1 MKAELALG
9 LRLAGL
15 GRGTLWSTRW
25 RSVSVFAAGLIGS
38 YLLLALAAITA
49 SEVTQRP
56 LGFVESGV
64 KVLLV
69 TVVIVVVTPVL
80 TLAATTARLAA
91 ATRDRQ
97 LANLR
102 LLGLSGWRTRLV
114 AASEVA
120 VAAGLGATTGAA
132 IFVAARPLLAALHPA
147 GRQWPVDTLVPHWYA
162 AIAAVLLVPIAVV
175 VVAIVPARG
184 WGLDA
189 LNTARRAAAPRPHP
203 GRLAPLVLGLA
214 LAAFVLTQ
222 TKSNEDDGLNA
233 WLAPYLFGGMAL
245 LAVGT
250 VLTVPWLV
258 RVLADALVRVSRRPS
273 SRIAGRRLQAQ
284 PSSVTRIVAG
294 LLIGLFIVSGA
305 RAVVVA
311 FEDTQQY
318 RSAALTETIGQVGTV
333 TVARKAADEVIAQL
347 RSRPDVAA
355 VGRVTLLETSSD
367 AESEYYFRAYVGTCA
382 DLLTAVPTVRGC
394 RDGVITRLQPGGE
407 ARTPLPPSVAWRA
420 QADAWESI
428 QLPDPQGAL
437 DDVGGVY
444 GNAALDGVLLV
455 PPDLPEVAGL
465 IQAADVELVIR
476 ARPGKSIGPLFDE
489 VLIGETPPPWFR
501 GGSYPSDD
509 YYRFVSGLR
518 ALVWAI
524 ALLVLAVGLLTFM
537 FSGTDRALGR
547 HHEATALQLVGVPPR
562 VLRRSQF
569 IEAVVP
575 TGVGAALAVGLGF
588 LAGSSFLAYGGILE
602 LAPLGQTL
610 LLIAGAVAGT
620 VLVAGVL
627 AAFASPRIRAE
638 NIRTE

>member
-15 GRGTLWSTRW
+15 TGGSRWSARW
-25 RSVSVFAAGLIGS
+25 RSVSVFAAGAIGS

-49 SEVTQRP
+49 SEITQRP

-69 TVVIVVVTPVL
+69 TVAIVVVTPVL

-97 LANLR
+97 FANLL
-102 LLGLSGWRTRLV
+102 LLGLSARRTRLV

-120 VAAGLGATTGAA
+120 LAALLGCAAGAA
-132 IFVAARPLLAALHPA
+132 LFAASRPLLAGLHPA
-147 GRQWPVDTLVPHWYA
+147 GREWPVETLVPHWYA
-162 AIAAVLLVPIAVV
+162 AIAAVLLVPVAVV
-175 VVAIVPARG
+175 VVATVPAGGRG
-184 WGLDA
+184 RKA
-189 LNTARRAAAPRPHP
+189 LTTARRGAAHRPHP
-203 GRLAPLVLGLA
+203 GRLAPLVMGTVLA
-214 LAAFVLTQ
+214 TFVLTRA
-222 TKSNEDDGLNA
+222 KSNEDDGLNS
-233 WLAPYLFGGMAL
+233 WLAPYLFGGMVL

-250 VLTVPWLV
+250 LLTVPWLV
-258 RVLADALVRVSRRPS
+258 RVLADTLVRVSRRPS
-273 SRIAGRRLQAQ
+273 SLIAGRRLQAQ
-284 PSSVTRIVAG
+284 PSGVTRIVAG
-294 LLIGLFIVSGA
+294 LFIGLFIVAGA

-333 TVARKAADEVIAQL
+333 TVARHSADEVIAQL

-367 AESEYYFRAYVGTCA
+367 AGSHYYFRAYVGTCA
-382 DLLTAVPTVRGC
+382 DLQTAVPTVRGC

-407 ARTPLPPSVAWRA
+407 ARTPLPSGVDWRA
-420 QADAWESI
+420 QADAGESI
-428 QLPDPQGAL
+428 QLPDPETAL

-455 PPDLPEVAGL
+455 PPDLSEVAGL
-465 IQAADVELVIR
+465 IQAADVELLIR
-476 ARPGKSIGPLFDE
+476 ARPGTSIEPLFDE
-489 VLIGETPPPWFR
+489 VLIGDTPPSWFR
-501 GGSYPSDD
+501 GGSIPNGD
-509 YYRFVSGLR
+509 YYRFVAGLR
-518 ALVWAI
+518 ALVSAI
-524 ALLVLAVGLLTFM
+524 ALLVLTVGLLTFM

-547 HHEATALQLVGVPPR
+547 HREATALQLVGVPPR

-602 LAPLGQTL
+602 LAPLRPTL

-620 VLVAGVL
+620 AVVAAGL
-627 AAFASPRIRAE
+627 AAFAGPGIRAE
-638 NIRTE
+638 NIRSE

>member
-15 GRGTLWSTRW
+15 TPGTRWSTRW
-25 RSVSVFAAGLIGS
+25 RSVSVFTAGLIGS
-38 YLLLALAAITA
+38 VLLLALAAITA
-49 SEVTQRP
+49 SEISQRP
-56 LGFVESGV
+56 LGFVEDGV

-69 TVVIVVVTPVL
+69 TVVITVVTPVL

-102 LLGLSGWRTRLV
+102 LLGLSGRRTRLV

-120 VAAGLGATTGAA
+120 VAAGLGAAAGAA
-132 IFVAARPLLAALHPA
+132 VFVAARPLLAALHPA

-162 AIAAVLLVPIAVV
+162 AIAAVLLVPVAVV

-184 WGLDA
+184 RGRDA
-189 LNTARRAAAPRPHP
+189 LRTSRHGTARRPHP

-214 LAAFVLTQ
+214 LATFVLAQ
-222 TKSNEDDGLNA
+222 ANSNEDDGLNS
-233 WLAPYLFGGMAL
+233 WLAPYLFGAMAL

-258 RVLADALVRVSRRPS
+258 RVLADALVRVSTRPS

-284 PSSVTRIVAG
+284 PAAVTRIVAG
-294 LLIGLFIVSGA
+294 LLIGLFIVTGA

-333 TVARKAADEVIAQL
+333 TVARRSADKVIAQL

-355 VGRVTLLETSSD
+355 VGRVTVLEASSD
-367 AESEYYFRAYVGTCA
+367 TGADYYFRAYVGTCA

-394 RDGVITRLQPGGE
+394 RDGVLTRLQPGDE
-407 ARTPLPPSVAWRA
+407 ARTPLPPGAAWRA
-420 QADAWESI
+420 QSDAKASI
-428 QLPDPQGAL
+428 QLPDPAGAI

-444 GNAALDGVLLV
+444 GNAGLDAMLLV
-455 PPDLPEVAGL
+455 PPDLPGVPRL
-465 IQAADVELVIR
+465 IQTADVELLIR
-476 ARPGKSIGPLFDE
+476 ARPGTPIGPLFDE
-489 VLIGETPPPWFR
+489 VLIGQTPPPWFR
-501 GGSYPSDD
+501 GGSYPSSD
-509 YYRFVSGLR
+509 YYGFVSGLR

-537 FSGTDRALGR
+537 FSGADRALGR
-547 HHEATALQLVGVPPR
+547 HREATALQLVGVPPR
-562 VLRRSQF
+562 LLRRSQF

-575 TGVGAALAVGLGF
+575 TGLGAALAVGLGL

-610 LLIAGAVAGT
+610 LLLAGAVAGT

-627 AAFASPRIRAE
+627 AGFASPRIRAE